1 MQFSFRWQ
9 SQQYTFT
16 VLPQG
21 YIDFPALCHNLVR
34 KDLDFLSLPQ
44 NITLVYNINDI
55 ILTGPSEDQGGS
67 NHF

>member
-21 YIDFPALCHNLVR
+21 YIDFPALCYNLVR

-44 NITLVYNINDI
+44 NITLVYYIND